1 MVANGRWLEQFPD
14 AQVHHVAM
22 SASDH
27 CMLSLFLTKKKCR
40 KPTKR
45 RFVFEAMWVR
55 DERCREVIE
64 RAWDP
69 FRECGDFSIGGRIRS
84 CQAQLQGWNRGV
96 FRNVNKR
103 INVLKDRLN
112 QLEGQNCLHE
122 TAKEIHEVKKD
133 INEVL
138 AREEVMWKQ
147 RSRAEWLKCG
157 DRNTKFFHVTAS
169 QRRKTNKIEGLESE
183 GVWVDSE
190 EGIEKVVLDY
200 FNYIYKSDR
209 PVSFE
214 ASLGAVRQKVTPRM
228 NEALMSE
235 FKVEEV
241 RFALNQ
247 MHPTKAPGPD
257 GMSAMFFQKY

>member
-1 MVANGRWLEQFPD
+1 M
-14 AQVHHVAM
+14 
-22 SASDH
+22 
-27 CMLSLFLTKKKCR
+27 
-40 KPTKR
+40 
-45 RFVFEAMWVR
+45 
-55 DERCREVIE
+55 
-64 RAWDP
+64 
-69 FRECGDFSIGGRIRS
+69 
-84 CQAQLQGWNRGV
+84 
-96 FRNVNKR
+96 
-103 INVLKDRLN
+103 
-112 QLEGQNCLHE
+112 HE

-183 GVWVDSE
+183 GVWVDSQ

-228 NEALMSE
+228 NGALLSE
-235 FKVEEV
+235 FKVEEF